1 MSAKS
6 FCGQCV
12 TKWYDLLQA
21 TYSSLEAWSRND
33 CKWFIQNP
41 CLKILQVIH
50 LRPLGHQEPC
60 GKERLLPKKSYQRPK
75 FQPKLWSL
83 VCNVS
88 KPLLSLCF
96 RSLNLQN
103 VVWAPWPLWCLPI
116 SFLVAQTV
124 KKFPTMQETW
134 IRALGQE
141 DALEKGIAT
150 HSSILDGEFHGQR
163 SLAGYSPWG
172 CKESDTTEQLKLTN
186 IPFSM

>member
-12 TKWYDLLQA
+12 TKWYDPLQA

-41 CLKILQVIH
+41 CLEILQVIH

-60 GKERLLPKKSYQRPK
+60 GEERLLPRKSYQRPK
-75 FQPKLWSL
+75 FQPKPWSL

-103 VVWAPWPLWCLPI
+103 VAWAPWPLWCLPI
-116 SFLVAQTV
+116 SFPGGPDSKEIAHNAGDLGSSPGSGSCPGERNSRPLQYSCLENSMDRGAWQATVHGVAKSRT
-124 KKFPTMQETW
+124 
-134 IRALGQE
+134 
-141 DALEKGIAT
+141 
-150 HSSILDGEFHGQR
+150 
-163 SLAGYSPWG
+163 
-172 CKESDTTEQLKLTN
+172 QLSN
-186 IPFSM
+186 